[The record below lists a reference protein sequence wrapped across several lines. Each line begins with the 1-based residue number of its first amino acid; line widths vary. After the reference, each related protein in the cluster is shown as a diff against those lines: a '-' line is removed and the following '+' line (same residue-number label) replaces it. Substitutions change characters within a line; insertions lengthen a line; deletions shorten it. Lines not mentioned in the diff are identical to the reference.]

1 MAVWT
6 MTSKEGLLIYDI
18 SMKITVVTRRIMPGI
33 LTDVLALLLEHAG
46 QALTNL
52 ALGNLDIILGVTVIL
67 QEGEETI
74 VGDIQLKKVHS

>member
-1 MAVWT
+1 
-6 MTSKEGLLIYDI
+6 
-18 SMKITVVTRRIMPGI
+18 MPGI